1 MSEGSGSSHA
11 KEATTRMANEDDDR
25 KGLGLVRQ
33 TAAEKDLA
41 AGKLVYVEHM
51 AEHGAPAD
59 GWDRLH
65 PGAKATYVRVG
76 RKRRL
81 GHS

>member
-1 MSEGSGSSHA
+1 MED
-11 KEATTRMANEDDDR
+11 EDDDR
-25 KGLGLVRQ
+25 EELGPMRQ

-59 GWDRLH
+59 GWGNLH
-65 PGAKATYVRVG
+65 PGAQATYTRVG

-81 GHS
+81 GHT